1 MYSGGVVRNG
11 DSFNSSNQQLNQ
23 HYAQPFVKNSI
34 KGKPMFSLHRHVKAD
49 TIPCLAFDSLALET
63 TFRMMK
69 INFNVRYDVKKLSK
83 PAYINHEGYLL
94 TGVKK
99 VLHYLNLRSKMGIDG
114 HLSVVENSTV
124 RYSSNSFDKQLVVF

>member
-1 MYSGGVVRNG
+1 MRNG
-11 DSFNSSNQQLNQ
+11 GDIFNSTVTNH
-23 HYAQPFVKNSI
+23 HYAESFIRANI
-34 KGKPMFSLHRHVKAD
+34 KGKPMFSLHRHVKAGS
-49 TIPCLAFDSLALET
+49 IPCLAFDSLALET

-69 INFNVRYDVKKLSK
+69 INFNVRYDVKKLNK

-114 HLSVVENSTV
+114 HLTAVDSSTV
-124 RYSSNSFDKQLVVF
+124 R